1 MGRRIPF
8 DIAQEQAKLK
18 QENETSIYAPYNK
31 YGYKL
36 NIHHP
41 LIRPLYERYKS
52 KLGENILSDKQRFHF
67 EIMVFKLIE
76 RNTQKNEQSNTDGQA
91 DS

>member
-67 EIMVFKLIE
+67 EMIIFKMIE
-76 RNTQKNEQSNTDGQA
+76 KKKSERSK
-91 DS
+91 